1 MEEFGSICREVLLVA
16 RRRAFVQRP
25 FWSGADARAGTDR
38 QCFRPRVIRLS
49 GLAAVR
55 ASRYPVSGRRIS
67 GRGRGARGPRFRIVV
82 QRAGHYAG
90 RIEIQVAERP
100 PRDSRRGYPPAVRL
114 LEERS
119 GELRIRSLGVMGASI
134 GGYVAASAACS
145 RRRERPDF
153 QILLYPVISMRDGLT
168 HLPRA
173 SG

>member
-1 MEEFGSICREVLLVA
+1 MA

-100 PRDSRRGYPPAVRL
+100 PRDSRRGYPPGGTPVGRAFRRVAHPVSGGDGGLHRRLCRGVGGPVPGDGNATGFSNPALSGYQYAGRADASSLARAV
-114 LEERS
+114 
-119 GELRIRSLGVMGASI
+119 
-134 GGYVAASAACS
+134 
-145 RRRERPDF
+145 
-153 QILLYPVISMRDGLT
+153 DGT
-168 HLPRA
+168 APFR
-173 SG
+173 G